1 MYKKGMQFI
10 RVNNTIQAS
19 LGVGSI
25 VALAR
30 DYDTLPTHPS
40 IIEVKWITRE
50 GESRQPDPYEHHVY
64 IRDFI
69 PYNPHITKT
78 KELK

>member
-1 MYKKGMQFI
+1 MRFI
-10 RVNNTIQAS
+10 RVKNTIHSS

-30 DYDTLPTHPS
+30 DYDTLPSHPI
-40 IIEVKWITRE
+40 IIEVRWITTE
-50 GESRQPDPYEHHVY
+50 GESREPDTFKHDVR
-64 IRDFI
+64 IGDFI
-69 PYNPHITKT
+69 PYNTRITKT

>member
-1 MYKKGMQFI
+1 MYKEGMRFI
-10 RVNNTIQAS
+10 RVKNTIHSS

-25 VALAR
+25 VALTR
-30 DYDTLPTHPS
+30 DYDTLPSHP
-40 IIEVKWITRE
+40 IITEVRRITSE
-50 GESRQPDPYEHHVY
+50 GESRQPDTFKHVVR

-69 PYNPHITKT
+69 PYNPRITKT